1 MVYLGEKV
9 YLVLRSIKWLV
20 INLKMLLKRVQ
31 DLQHMNTMESMY
43 MKLAVV
49 VEVAIFD

>member
-1 MVYLGEKV
+1 MVL
-9 YLVLRSIKWLV
+9 LVLRSIKWSV

-31 DLQHMNTMESMY
+31 DLQHMNTMENMY

-49 VEVAIFD
+49 VEVVIFD